1 MSDVLENQLDTSDL
15 KYEILGVVKKDVN
28 LVTKEELLKAFPE
41 KSKTITDELVDIINQ
56 AQEDPQFDVLTMFD
70 QMISYKDV
78 MINSSGSMLEF
89 VNAIKFCSYL
99 EACDDN
105 FTQAYIRTFSHRDA
119 VKSRMSMPTGSSE
132 YKQLT
137 SMASQYRRTPMV
149 ISILTISDAPI
160 RLLTRGMQFKAL
172 NVLKDEMF
180 SAYHSKDR
188 IAAADKL
195 LVHARAVE
203 DKSSRMEISIGM
215 NNESTKQ
222 HNAVL
227 DQLQLIAVQQKA
239 LLDQGIDIGQV
250 QQLGIKRSEYIEEEI
265 EEGEYE

>member
-1 MSDVLENQLDTSDL
+1 MSDVLENQLDTSKL
-15 KYEILGVVKKDVN
+15 EYQVIGVVH
-28 LVTKEELLKAFPE
+28 KEPVKVSKEDLLKAFPE

-78 MINSSGSMLEF
+78 MVNNSGSMLEF

-105 FTQAYIRTFSHRDA
+105 FTQAFIRTFSNREA
-119 VKSRMSMPTGSSE
+119 VRSKMSMPTSSPE

-149 ISILTISDAPI
+149 INILTISDAPI
-160 RLLTRGMQFKAL
+160 RLLTRGLQFKAL
-172 NVLKDEMF
+172 NVLKEEMLGAF
-180 SAYHSKDR
+180 HSKDR
-188 IAAADKL
+188 ITAADKL
-195 LVHARAVE
+195 LVHTRAVE
-203 DKSSRMEISIGM
+203 EKSSKMEINIGLGA
-215 NNESTKQ
+215 ETTKQ

-227 DQLQLIAVQQKA
+227 DQLQEIAIQQKA
-239 LLDQGIDIGQV
+239 LLDKGVDISQV
-250 QQLGIKRSEYIEEEI
+250 QRLGIRREEFVED
-265 EEGEYE
+265 GELL